1 MVARMNSRT
10 GPSRLKLKQGVT
22 EIVTFG
28 RLLFERRLVT
38 GWGGN
43 ISLRISADRI
53 LITGRQAPLGFLK
66 GDQDVVLMN
75 LKGKAIGGKGEPS
88 SELAL
93 HLAIYQGTEARAVI
107 HAHPPAVMG
116 LPPGLATFAPESFEE
131 KYYLGEVPVFRQETP
146 TVTKPGK
153 IIELLKKHKV
163 IIIEKHGSVA
173 IGKTLQEAFLLTD
186 LLEEALRTRL
196 LFLRQ

>member
-1 MVARMNSRT
+1 MNSRT
-10 GPSRLKLKQGVT
+10 GPSRLKLKQGIT

-28 RLLFERRLVT
+28 RQLFERRLVA

-53 LITGRQAPLGFLK
+53 LISGRQAPLGFLIK
-66 GDQDVVLMN
+66 DRDVALVN
-75 LKGKAIGGKGEPS
+75 LRGRAIGGKGEPS

-93 HLAIYQGTEARAVI
+93 HLAIYQGTCARAVI
-107 HAHPPAVMG
+107 HAHPPSVMG
-116 LPPGLATFAPESFEE
+116 LPPGVKTFAPESFEE

-146 TVTKPGK
+146 TVTEPGK
-153 IIELLKKHKV
+153 IIELLQEHKV
-163 IIIEKHGSVA
+163 IIIEKHGTVA

-186 LLEEALRTRL
+186 LLEEAIRTRL
-196 LFLRQ
+196 FSKAGGSR

>member
-1 MVARMNSRT
+1 MVGMSSA
-10 GPSRLKLKQGVT
+10 KLKQGIS

-28 RLLFERRLVT
+28 RQLFERRLVT

-66 GDQDVVLMN
+66 SEGDVVLVN

-93 HLAIYQGTEARAVI
+93 HLAIYQGTCARAVI

-116 LPPGLATFAPESFEE
+116 LAPGLATFAPESFEE
-131 KYYLGEVPVFRQETP
+131 KYYLGEVPVFRQDTP
-146 TVTKPGK
+146 TVGAQNFEP
-153 IIELLKKHKV
+153 LLKGHRV

-173 IGKTLQEAFLLTD
+173 TGETLQEAFLLTD
-186 LLEEALRTRL
+186 LLEESLRARL
-196 LFLRQ
+196 LFQSRG